1 MSQKRNQEIK
11 YFAKLIVNS
20 YTTSA
25 NLWNTLKSVLK
36 GIFIALSAYIKNTQ
50 LKTLEQKEKITL
62 QRSRCQEIFES
73 RAEIDNIEQ
82 NKATQES
89 MKQSSLESYRRISPY
104 TKLIKTS
111 GKNVQMKII
120 RSEREM

>member
-1 MSQKRNQEIK
+1 M
-11 YFAKLIVNS
+11 
-20 YTTSA
+20 
-25 NLWNTLKSVLK
+25 KSVLK

-89 MKQSSLESYRRISPY
+89 MKQSSLESYRWKSPY

-120 RSEREM
+120 RSEREI

>member
-1 MSQKRNQEIK
+1 ME
-11 YFAKLIVNS
+11 
-20 YTTSA
+20 YTEVRS
-25 NLWNTLKSVLK
+25 K
-36 GIFIALSAYIKNTQ
+36 GISIALSAYIKNTQ

-111 GKNVQMKII
+111 GRIFK
-120 RSEREM
+120 